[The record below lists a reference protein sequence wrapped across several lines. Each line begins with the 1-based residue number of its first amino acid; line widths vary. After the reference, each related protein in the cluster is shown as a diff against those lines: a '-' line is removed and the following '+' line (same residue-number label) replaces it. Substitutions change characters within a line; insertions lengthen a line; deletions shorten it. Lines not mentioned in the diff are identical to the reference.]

1 MDACAAARDD
11 SAATAPPTD
20 NPRNSRRFIPNLLT
34 IMRATL
40 REHPMSG

>member
-1 MDACAAARDD
+1 MLALLRATTARQLHH
-11 SAATAPPTD
+11 PTD